1 MSEKPLAF
9 LRDGSRAV
17 SELPALHIEGVW
29 EWVRRALSLAL
40 VVLESDQLVG
50 VRGRGCEWPKEARR
64 GVGDVASGHVHCEK
78 VVAAPAAKLE
88 EQRLAVGKEAAL
100 AVTDAV
106 ARQLLLV
113 VRQQRARKR
122 LAGVHQM
129 PMPSVDC
136 FGFEKSFFTAPL
148 VGEREY
154 SVYSV

>member
-1 MSEKPLAF
+1 LAF

-88 EQRLAVGKEAAL
+88 EQRLAVG
-100 AVTDAV
+100 
-106 ARQLLLV
+106 RQLLLV